1 MTEFDLVIRN
11 GTIATPADVFTGDIG
26 ILSGRIEAIAS
37 SLDRRREEIDAAGR
51 TITPGGIDGH
61 IHLEQRL
68 PDGAE
73 IADNFYT
80 GSRSAACGGTTTI
93 IPFAFQDRD
102 SPPMTGCTTTA
113 TTPPTKG

>member
-1 MTEFDLVIRN
+1 MAAGRQSEGIVSEFDLVIRN
-11 GTIATPADVFTGDIG
+11 GTIATAADVFVGDLG
-26 ILSGRIEAIAS
+26 IQSGRIEAIAS
-37 SLDRRREEIDAAGR
+37 SLGRGREEIEAAGR

-80 GSRSAACGGTTTI
+80 GSRSAACAAQAAPSAPSI
-93 IPFAFQDRD
+93 R
-102 SPPMTGCTTTA
+102 
-113 TTPPTKG
+113 